1 MEQAVELVQPADSL
15 MGKLYGLLAECYHYQ
30 GDWKKEAEGMVKQYE
45 YTGNSALLYNIG
57 IRYELLKNQKLAIR
71 YLRKYMEAVPEP
83 ERYERDK
90 QGNIMEDKITPYQDA
105 RRRIRKMEEE
115 QFFRGKE

>member
-1 MEQAVELVQPADSL
+1 
-15 MGKLYGLLAECYHYQ
+15 
-30 GDWKKEAEGMVKQYE
+30 
-45 YTGNSALLYNIG
+45 
-57 IRYELLKNQKLAIR
+57 
-71 YLRKYMEAVPEP
+71 MEAVPEP

-115 QFFRGKE
+115 AVLEGKNDSFPLFL